1 MLEVAQID
9 RNRLGEREHRAA
21 CGDHEQRQQY
31 SAERIDMVKRV
42 ERHPS
47 TRARSL
53 ITQGISGK
61 RVRALMD
68 DDADDDG
75 KGADKQ
81 RFYI

>member
-1 MLEVAQID
+1 
-9 RNRLGEREHRAA
+9 
-21 CGDHEQRQQY
+21 
-31 SAERIDMVKRV
+31 MVKRV

-47 TRARSL
+47 TRARRL